1 LGKGRERKE
10 QWPHLYKKR
19 HVLFQVAYFGW
30 DYCGFAVQ
38 VKL

>member
-1 LGKGRERKE
+1 MERKE
-10 QWPHLYKKR
+10 KRTRLCKKR

-38 VKL
+38 VK